1 MLAGQMRDDVHG
13 RRVFCLLFGW
23 LVFQVFVKSIG
34 KKDTGILSNKNHF
47 VYVVIPL
54 IRFVSRANMALK
66 RTMSGQLGSVLVHP
80 LFISDTSG

>member
-1 MLAGQMRDDVHG
+1 MYTEEESFVCFLDG
-13 RRVFCLLFGW
+13 LFSKS
-23 LVFQVFVKSIG
+23 LQKSIG
-34 KKDTGILSNKNHF
+34 KKDPGILSNTNHF

-66 RTMSGQLGSVLVHP
+66 RTMSGRLGSVLVHP